1 MGWGG
6 PSSPG
11 WGRGGAGLTHRVQ
24 LPLEYNEGHK
34 TNNDKYGAEAQVG
47 EDVAR
52 EVTWEDREDKVRT
65 GSKAAWPQASQV
77 GPGAE
82 RRSQRQSA
90 EERVSPSVEGRMMG
104 TKGLR
109 AVLPFQAG
117 LG

>member
-1 MGWGG
+1 MVG
-6 PSSPG
+6 PWRSG
-11 WGRGGAGLTHRVQ
+11 THRVQ
-24 LPLEYNEGHK
+24 LPLEYNEGHE

-82 RRSQRQSA
+82 RLSQQGPRGQGQVPDWGRSRSGG
-90 EERVSPSVEGRMMG
+90 PSGARG
-104 TKGLR
+104 GPPSGSGSR
-109 AVLPFQAG
+109 G
-117 LG
+117 DRS